1 MRDQH
6 GRGRRGPH
14 GSPRESRLAFLAE
27 HHLAVLAEH
36 RLSHRERRRLETRE
50 EILQAARE
58 VFAETGGVDVSLS
71 EIARRLGFT
80 PAALYKYFD
89 SKDDLIRAV
98 AERAMAG
105 LSEALSRV
113 STELP
118 PDERAVEIGM
128 AYLDFAR
135 ANPYD
140 IAIVALHE
148 SLRDDSRR
156 RSCRSRRDRHG
167 RLSRRSSPGHLSRL
181 LRRGRRSHG
190 LRRLVAGTRHG
201 RAALTPAPPSGQAVY
216 GPPASASSCRPSS
229 TGLKDTWPVVASE
242 SEAGRGVGGP
252 DVRR

>member
-6 GRGRRGPH
+6 GRGRKPPH
-14 GSPRESRLAFLAE
+14 ESSRESRLAFLAE
-27 HHLAVLAEH
+27 HHLAILAEH

-89 SKDDLIRAV
+89 SKDDLIKAV

-148 SLRDDSRR
+148 SLEMTHAGGHAGLEEIVMGVFRDGVAQGVFRASSDEDVALMVYGAWSLV
-156 RSCRSRRDRHG
+156 HG
-167 RLSRRSSPGHLSRL
+167 MAVLLSRQPPHLVKQLRPARQRQL
-181 LRRGRRSHG
+181 L
-190 LRRLVAGTRHG
+190 
-201 RAALTPAPPSGQAVY
+201 QAFV
-216 GPPASASSCRPSS
+216 
-229 TGLKDTWPVVASE
+229 TGLKGTWPAAST
-242 SEAGRGVGGP
+242 SGTGQGDGAS

>member
-6 GRGRRGPH
+6 GRGRRPPLE
-14 GSPRESRLAFLAE
+14 SPRESRLAFLAE

-98 AERAMAG
+98 AERAMAS

-148 SLRDDSRR
+148 SLEMTHASGHAGLEEIVMGVFREGVAQGVFRASSDEDVALMVYGAWSLV
-156 RSCRSRRDRHG
+156 HG
-167 RLSRRSSPGHLSRL
+167 MAVLLSRQPPHLVKQLRPARQRQL
-181 LRRGRRSHG
+181 L
-190 LRRLVAGTRHG
+190 
-201 RAALTPAPPSGQAVY
+201 QAFV
-216 GPPASASSCRPSS
+216 
-229 TGLKDTWPVVASE
+229 TGLKGTWPVASE
-242 SEAGRGVGGP
+242 SGTGQGVGAS